1 MIQVKHLTKQYTSG
15 ICQRHVTKA
24 LDDVDL
30 TVPKG
35 TIYGLTGESG
45 CGKSTL
51 AHLLMRFLT
60 PTSGTIRIDG
70 RDLGSL
76 KSSELRALR
85 PSYQIIW
92 QNPDASLNPRM
103 KMRDNIL
110 DPVRYHKRCDNIQ
123 GKALL
128 EECCAMAEL
137 SKALL
142 DRYPHEV
149 SGGENQR
156 VVIARML
163 TLKPKLLIADEPT
176 SSLDI
181 LVQAQILDLLKR
193 VQEQLGMT
201 MLFISHDLQAIH
213 YMCEQVAVMRAG
225 RIVESG
231 LCRQVFTSPA
241 TPYCRELIDNAF
253 PPWRFAS

>member
-1 MIQVKHLTKQYTSG
+1 MIQVKNLTKQYISG
-15 ICQRHVTKA
+15 IYKKHITKA

-30 TVPKG
+30 VVPRG

-51 AHLLMRFLT
+51 AHLLMRFLD
-60 PTSGTIRIDG
+60 PTSGTINIDG
-70 RDLGSL
+70 RDLGSF
-76 KSSELRALR
+76 KGKELRALR
-85 PSYQIIW
+85 PTYQIIW

-103 KMRDNIL
+103 KIRDNIL
-110 DPVRYHKRCDNIQ
+110 DPVRYHKRCDRS
-123 GKALL
+123 GEKALL
-128 EECCAMAEL
+128 EECCGMAEL
-137 SKALL
+137 STTLL

-181 LVQAQILDLLKR
+181 LVQAQILKLLKR
-193 VQEQLGMT
+193 VHEQFGMT
-201 MLFISHDLQAIH
+201 MLFISHDLQAIQ
-213 YMCEQVAVMRAG
+213 YMCEHVAVMRNG

-231 LCRQVFTSPA
+231 PCRQVLTSPK

-253 PPWRFAS
+253 LPWRFAT